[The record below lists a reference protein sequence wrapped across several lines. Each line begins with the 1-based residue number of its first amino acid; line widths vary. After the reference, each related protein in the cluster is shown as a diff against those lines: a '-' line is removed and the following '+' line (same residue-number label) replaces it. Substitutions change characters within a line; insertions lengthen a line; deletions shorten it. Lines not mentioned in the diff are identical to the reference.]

1 MKEYGKLTKEEIKEL
16 KKKHGEVYE
25 LDVDFEEKGERTVLY
40 GYLKKPDRTTI
51 GLSLSMI
58 ERDPLRA
65 KQVILEKSWLAGDE
79 RIKNDDDAFLSATT
93 VLDEF
98 LIVRRAGLKKN

>member
-1 MKEYGKLTKEEIKEL
+1 MKEYGKISDKEIQEL
-16 KKKHGEVYE
+16 KDKHKDVYVI
-25 LDVDFEEKGERTVLY
+25 DVDFEENGKIVVLY

-65 KQVILEKSWLAGDE
+65 KQVILEKCWLAGDE
-79 RIKNDDDAFLSATT
+79 RIKTDDDAFLSATT

-98 LIVRRAGLKKN
+98 LVVRRAGLKKN